1 MTHLRKTMLEELERR
16 NYSASTAGC
25 YLRVVQDFA
34 RYFQQA
40 PGRLGRVNT
49 TEGLHDEGEVEEGE
63 EHDVALVEAGEDAA
77 EPLEPTEESLD
88 LVAAAI
94 EHAVVFPRLQAA
106 ALGWH
111 DGNPSK
117 IQSQLACLIVLIGA
131 VHEQRQRLGQWPQT
145 AQQFAAVLGVM
156 SLTGRESEDYRR
168 SSICG
173 NHMNLGR
180 PSAAGFA
187 DRLRTVFFNA
197 PVPSG

>member
-1 MTHLRKTMLEELERR
+1 MLTLTWGLETK
-16 NYSASTAGC
+16 S
-25 YLRVVQDFA
+25 LD
-34 RYFQQA
+34 
-40 PGRLGRVNT
+40 
-49 TEGLHDEGEVEEGE
+49 DEGEVEEGE
-63 EHDVALVEAGEDAA
+63 EHHVELVEAGEDSA
-77 EPLEPTEESLD
+77 ESLEPVEESLD

-94 EHAVVFPRLQAA
+94 EYSIELPRLQAGT
-106 ALGWH
+106 LGRH
-111 DGNPSK
+111 DGNPSE

-145 AQQFAAVLGVM
+145 AQQLAAMLGVV
-156 SLTGRESEDYRR
+156 SLAGRESERYRR

-173 NHMNLGR
+173 NHMNLGG